1 MRQIALTLSG
11 LLLLSACASAQ
22 PQSAPKLEL
31 RPAALAPE
39 PARPVKVVTVAQ
51 PLALPGQLQP
61 YPEVIRADHTM
72 PAARVTDANHTALIE
87 PTRDGYVNAMQVYP
101 FTTGALYKLYAAPQK
116 VSDIALQPGENL
128 IAISAG
134 DTVRWVVG
142 DTASGT
148 GAEKQVHILAKPF
161 ASGLKTNLVIT
172 TDRRS
177 YHLELEST
185 DHTYMAALSWTYP
198 TDELITLKK
207 QNEEAKAVLPIDIG
221 LALSSLNFDYTISGD
236 HPSWRPLRAFD
247 DGRHVY
253 VEFPAALDRGDA
265 PPLFVVGEGGSTDL
279 VNYRV
284 RDNYYGVDQLFAA
297 AELRLGK
304 DKQQIVRITRGEART
319 ATRAP

>member
-1 MRQIALTLSG
+1 M
-11 LLLLSACASAQ
+11 LLLSACASAQ
-22 PQSAPKLEL
+22 PQSTPKLEL

-39 PARPVKVVTVAQ
+39 PARSVKVVTVAQ
-51 PLALPGQLQP
+51 PLPLPGQLQP

-72 PAARVTDANHTALIE
+72 PAARVTDANHTALLE

-148 GAEKQVHILAKPF
+148 GADKQVHILAKPF

-185 DHTYMAALSWTYP
+185 DHTYIAALSWTYP
-198 TDELITLKK
+198 TDELIALKK
-207 QNEEAKAVLPIDIG
+207 QNEEAKAVLPIDTG

-284 RDNYYGVDQLFAA
+284 RDNYYVVDQLFAA

-304 DKQQIVRITRGEART
+304 DKQQIVRITRGGART